1 HSLTRPL
8 SLSLSHSRNSRNQTL
23 HYFSPDLRL
32 TLTSSAAVGARSLF
46 SLDSSLGSLS
56 LLVTSLSLLE
66 SRETHSLSPNRT
78 KHHPILLV
86 FGANPCKF
94 WRALVHSKLHM
105 ALLSMYGFLLFSVA
119 AAAAAACC
127 LLLLL
132 LEPASNE
139 AEMHGKVLKD
149 K

>member
-1 HSLTRPL
+1 LTHSLGRLSLPL
-8 SLSLSHSRNSRNQTL
+8 SLTKLTKPNPTLFLSRSLSLTHSP
-23 HYFSPDLRL
+23 H
-32 TLTSSAAVGARSLF
+32 SAVSLSLCL

-119 AAAAAACC
+119 AAAAACC

-132 LEPASNE
+132 LL
-139 AEMHGKVLKD
+139 VLKD

>member
-1 HSLTRPL
+1 LTHSLGRL

-23 HYFSPDLRL
+23 HYFSPDLTNSLIGRRL
-32 TLTSSAAVGARSLF
+32 RALCL

-119 AAAAAACC
+119 AAAAACC

-132 LEPASNE
+132 L
-139 AEMHGKVLKD
+139 VLKD